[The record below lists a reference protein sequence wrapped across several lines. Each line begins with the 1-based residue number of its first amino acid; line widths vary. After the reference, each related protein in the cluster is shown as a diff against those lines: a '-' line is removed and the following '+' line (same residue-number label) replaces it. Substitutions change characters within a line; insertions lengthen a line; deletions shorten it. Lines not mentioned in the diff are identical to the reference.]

1 MIIIRVVIFIFIIM
15 LIMSCPWLDLKPDQ
29 KTPAQGTP
37 HPVLPGY
44 IAFLRPRP
52 KKEKT
57 VPDKTNILKVCC
69 HGALHSFETKNIVY
83 IWD

>member
-1 MIIIRVVIFIFIIM
+1 
-15 LIMSCPWLDLKPDQ
+15 MSCPWLGLKPDQ

-37 HPVLPGY
+37 HPVLPGN

-57 VPDKTNILKVCC
+57 VSDKTNIL
-69 HGALHSFETKNIVY
+69 
-83 IWD
+83 